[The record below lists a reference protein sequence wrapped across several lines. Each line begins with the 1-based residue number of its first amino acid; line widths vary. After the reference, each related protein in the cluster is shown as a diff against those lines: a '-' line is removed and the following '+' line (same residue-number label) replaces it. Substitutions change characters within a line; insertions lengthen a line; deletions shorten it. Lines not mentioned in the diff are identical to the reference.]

1 MVDAV
6 LDTLNKSGLSNQ
18 TSKKVMIA
26 STESPVLKEVG
37 KKGNYELVY
46 NVGEDIRDITN
57 STILEIKKFASSV
70 IIGRKSVYPS
80 DDAFLTG
87 STDVVPK
94 LQALDLAA
102 YVEIF
107 SNEFVSQPWDF
118 FSDPYVQLNTHVSG
132 MGING
137 VVTDYPATAARYK
150 SKKFIDFS
158 FVCKCFMVFQY
169 NKGAIPE
176 KMSIAL
182 TL

>member
-6 LDTLNKSGLSNQ
+6 LDTLNKSGFSNQ
-18 TSKKVMIA
+18 TKKKVLIS
-26 STESPVLKEVG
+26 STDSSVLMEVG
-37 KKGNYELVY
+37 KKGSYELVY
-46 NVGEDIRDITN
+46 NVGEDISGITN

-70 IIGRKSVYPS
+70 ILGKKSVFPS

-102 YVEIF
+102 YVETF

-118 FSDPYVQLNTHVSG
+118 FSDPYVQINTHVSG

-137 VVTDYPATAARYK
+137 IVTDYPATAARYK
-150 SKKFIDFS
+150 SKNFKLHLSVFFFFS
-158 FVCKCFMVFQY
+158 SGSV
-169 NKGAIPE
+169 
-176 KMSIAL
+176 
-182 TL
+182 

>member
-26 STESPVLKEVG
+26 STESPVLKEVR
-37 KKGNYELVY
+37 KRGNYELVY

-70 IIGRKSVYPS
+70 ILGKNSVYPS
-80 DDAFLTG
+80 NDAFLNV

-94 LQALDLAA
+94 LQALDLLA
-102 YVEIF
+102 YVQIF

-118 FSDPYVQLNTHVSG
+118 FSDPYVQINTHVSG
-132 MGING
+132 MGIDG

-150 SKKFIDFS
+150 SKKFKIASFRFFFCLQVFYGFS
-158 FVCKCFMVFQY
+158 V
-169 NKGAIPE
+169 
-176 KMSIAL
+176 
-182 TL
+182 